1 MNFNQANHKYRCF
14 MRECMNH
21 MRELEEPNEKESK
34 SNSNGF
40 WLLKTITGSNL
51 AIVSE
56 EGEVELLW
64 TREN

>member
-21 MRELEEPNEKESK
+21 MRELEEPNEKKSK

-64 TREN
+64 VRQR

>member
-14 MRECMNH
+14 MREYMNH
-21 MRELEEPNEKESK
+21 MRELEEPNENESK

-56 EGEVELLW
+56 EGEVELL
-64 TREN
+64 

>member
-14 MRECMNH
+14 MREYMNH

-34 SNSNGF
+34 NNSNGF

-56 EGEVELLW
+56 EGEVELL
-64 TREN
+64 

>member
-40 WLLKTITGSNL
+40 WLLKTITGSHI

-56 EGEVELLW
+56 DSEVELL
-64 TREN
+64 

>member
-1 MNFNQANHKYRCF
+1 MTFTQANHKYRCF

-21 MRELEEPNEKESK
+21 MKELEEPNEKESK

-51 AIVSE
+51 ATVSE
-56 EGEVELLW
+56 EGKVELL
-64 TREN
+64 

>member
-14 MRECMNH
+14 MREYMNN

-34 SNSNGF
+34 CKSNGF

-56 EGEVELLW
+56 EGKVELL
-64 TREN
+64 